1 LRSQLP
7 PSSATK
13 VQGAR
18 AKQLRHLEVEEKMKR
33 NMLFVAALLFSSSPV
48 LAQAAME
55 NLGTVDVRGRSDS
68 DVLYTR
74 FGGPVESIQL
84 RASDSSIDCRSVVAR
99 FGNGRSRQVYSGRL
113 NEGRVTNVDLPGEA
127 RRLSSLT
134 FNCRADER
142 WGGRIRILADIGRH
156 RNEWQRS
163 PDWNRYYSQLFNWGS
178 TNQGNG
184 RDRDRD
190 GIQDRVDRDRDGDGV
205 SNYRDDRPNNPYRR

>member
-1 LRSQLP
+1 MKLLWPKRRFCEARLGYLTPPRS
-7 PSSATK
+7 K
-13 VQGAR
+13 
-18 AKQLRHLEVEEKMKR
+18 VEEQMIK
-33 NMLFVAALLFSSSPV
+33 NMLLVAAIVACSSPA
-48 LAQAAME
+48 LAQGNME

-68 DVLYTR
+68 DVLYTK

-84 RASDSSIDCRSVVAR
+84 RASDSSINCRSVIAK

-113 NEGRVTNVDLPGEA
+113 NEGRATNVDLPGEA

-156 RNEWQRS
+156 RSEWQRS
-163 PDWNRYYSQLFNWGS
+163 PDWTRYYSQLFNWGNTDQNS
-178 TNQGNG
+178 

-190 GIQDRVDRDRDGDGV
+190 GIPDRADRDRDGDGV
-205 SNYRDDRPNNPYRR
+205 SNYRDDRPNNPSRR